1 MIKEIIKDINKL
13 NKKASLCT
21 DGDLK
26 YALDL
31 KDTLNVHKHECVGMA
46 LNMIGINKAMIIVT
60 LKDEDLVMVNPRIIN
75 KKNPYFTEES
85 CLSLSYSS
93 KVIRYQEIEVEYYD
107 TSMKK
112 HRTIYKDYPAQIIQH
127 ECDHLKG
134 III

>member
-93 KVIRYQEIEVEYYD
+93 KVIRYQEI
-107 TSMKK
+107 
-112 HRTIYKDYPAQIIQH
+112 
-127 ECDHLKG
+127 
-134 III
+134 